1 MSGAARMAGW
11 AGFSADEL
19 RRMRSRRELPD
30 PKDPGAC
37 PPEAFLSCQ
46 QPQGKKVPVQRLAKQ
61 DKVPVAQQDHSSSI
75 KQNTT
80 TENLPGSTQVT
91 KPLEETPKQ
100 PVVDNKEVTSE
111 SPSMR
116 AKEDEE
122 LSKKDVELSQPCPI
136 GASYKDAEEQLSRRE
151 KTRLEQLQLEQRLME
166 EKNKRKKA
174 LLAKAIAER
183 SKRTQA
189 EAVKLNKIQKQ
200 LQALDEMV
208 STDIGI
214 LRNRIEQACIEF
226 SQAKKRYDKAES
238 EYVSA
243 KLDFYKKTQI
253 KEQLT
258 EHLCTI
264 IQQNELRK
272 AKKLEELMQQ
282 LEVEA
287 DEERLDLEIEV
298 EQILQLQEAEAKK
311 QLVPSA
317 SDKSQRVLNPDS
329 IESPSEKESS
339 AESQSAQ
346 SKAGVTLNDLPT
358 ITTSDTTW
366 P

>member
-1 MSGAARMAGW
+1 M
-11 AGFSADEL
+11 
-19 RRMRSRRELPD
+19 ELPD
-30 PKDPGAC
+30 PKIPGAC
-37 PPEAFLSCQ
+37 PPEAFLSHKP
-46 QPQGKKVPVQRLAKQ
+46 PQGRKVPVQKLAKQ
-61 DKVPVAQQDHSSSI
+61 DEVPTAQKDHSSSNQ
-75 KQNTT
+75 KNTT
-80 TENLPGSTQVT
+80 VPVYSPSSTQV
-91 KPLEETPKQ
+91 KKSLEDQPKQ
-100 PVVDNKEVTSE
+100 QAVDSKEVTTE

-116 AKEDEE
+116 AKEDED
-122 LSKKDVELSQPCPI
+122 LSRKEVEL
-136 GASYKDAEEQLSRRE
+136 RE
-151 KTRLEQLQLEQRLME
+151 KTRLEQLQLEQHVME

-189 EAVKLNKIQKQ
+189 EAVKLHKIQKQ
-200 LQALDEMV
+200 LQALDELV
-208 STDIGI
+208 TTDIGI

-243 KLDFYKKTQI
+243 KLDLYKKTQI

-311 QLVPSA
+311 QLVTSG
-317 SDKSQRVLNPDS
+317 SDKSQQVLNPDS
-329 IESPSEKESS
+329 IEPPSEKESN
-339 AESQSAQ
+339 AESDSGQ
-346 SKAGVTLNDLPT
+346 SKIKP
-358 ITTSDTTW
+358 TSDVDDTSTCNQTETSSTLQGDHIIS
-366 P
+366 

>member
-11 AGFSADEL
+11 AGFSEDEL

-37 PPEAFLSCQ
+37 PPEAFLSRQ
-46 QPQGKKVPVQRLAKQ
+46 QPQRKKVPVQKLAKQ
-61 DKVPVAQQDHSSSI
+61 DKVPVAQDHSSSI
-75 KQNTT
+75 KQNNT

-100 PVVDNKEVTSE
+100 PVVDNKETTSE

-122 LSKKDVELSQPCPI
+122 LSKKDVEL
-136 GASYKDAEEQLSRRE
+136 
-151 KTRLEQLQLEQRLME
+151 
-166 EKNKRKKA
+166 
-174 LLAKAIAER
+174 

-317 SDKSQRVLNPDS
+317 SDKSQLVLNPDS

-339 AESQSAQ
+339 AESHSGQ
-346 SKAGVTLNDLPT
+346 SKIKP
-358 ITTSDTTW
+358 TSDLDDTSKCNQRETC
-366 P
+366 PSSQGDDIIS

>member
-11 AGFSADEL
+11 AGFSEDEL

-37 PPEAFLSCQ
+37 PPEAFLSRQ
-46 QPQGKKVPVQRLAKQ
+46 QPQRKKVPVQKLAKQ
-61 DKVPVAQQDHSSSI
+61 DKVPVAQDHSSSI
-75 KQNTT
+75 KQNNT

-100 PVVDNKEVTSE
+100 PVVDNKETTSE

-122 LSKKDVELSQPCPI
+122 LSKKDVEL
-136 GASYKDAEEQLSRRE
+136 RE

-183 SKRTQA
+183 
-189 EAVKLNKIQKQ
+189 
-200 LQALDEMV
+200 
-208 STDIGI
+208 
-214 LRNRIEQACIEF
+214 
-226 SQAKKRYDKAES
+226 KRYDKAES

-317 SDKSQRVLNPDS
+317 SDKSQLVLNPDS

-339 AESQSAQ
+339 AESHSGQ
-346 SKAGVTLNDLPT
+346 SKIKP
-358 ITTSDTTW
+358 TSDLDDTSKCNQRETC
-366 P
+366 PSSQGDDIIS

>member
-122 LSKKDVELSQPCPI
+122 LSKKDVEL
-136 GASYKDAEEQLSRRE
+136 RE

>member
-1 MSGAARMAGW
+1 M
-11 AGFSADEL
+11 
-19 RRMRSRRELPD
+19 ELPD
-30 PKDPGAC
+30 PKIPGAC
-37 PPEAFLSCQ
+37 PPEAFLSHKP
-46 QPQGKKVPVQRLAKQ
+46 PQGRKVPVQKLAKQ
-61 DKVPVAQQDHSSSI
+61 DEVPTAQKDHSSSNQ
-75 KQNTT
+75 KNTT
-80 TENLPGSTQVT
+80 VPVYSPSSTQV
-91 KPLEETPKQ
+91 KKSLEDQPKQ
-100 PVVDNKEVTSE
+100 QAVDSKEVTTE

-116 AKEDEE
+116 AKEDED
-122 LSKKDVELSQPCPI
+122 LSRKEVELLVLLGKECSKVMNIFCSKTSVKTT
-136 GASYKDAEEQLSRRE
+136 ARE
-151 KTRLEQLQLEQRLME
+151 KTRLEQLQLEQHVME

-189 EAVKLNKIQKQ
+189 EAVKLHKIQKQ
-200 LQALDEMV
+200 LQALDELV
-208 STDIGI
+208 TTDIGI

-243 KLDFYKKTQI
+243 KLDLYKKTQI

-311 QLVPSA
+311 QLVTSG
-317 SDKSQRVLNPDS
+317 SDKSQQVLNPDS
-329 IESPSEKESS
+329 IEPPSEKESN
-339 AESQSAQ
+339 AESDSGQ
-346 SKAGVTLNDLPT
+346 SKIKP
-358 ITTSDTTW
+358 TSDVDDTSTCNQTETSSTLQGDHIIS
-366 P
+366 

>member
-11 AGFSADEL
+11 AGFSEDEL
-19 RRMRSRRELPD
+19 RRMRSRPGLPD
-30 PKDPGAC
+30 PKGSGAC
-37 PPEAFLSCQ
+37 PPEAFLSRQ
-46 QPQGKKVPVQRLAKQ
+46 EPQGKKVPVQKLAKQ
-61 DKVPVAQQDHSSSI
+61 DKVPAAQQNHSSSI
-75 KQNTT
+75 QKNTT
-80 TENLPGSTQVT
+80 TPVYSPSSTQV
-91 KPLEETPKQ
+91 KKSLEETSKQ
-100 PVVDNKEVTSE
+100 PVVDNKEVTTD
-111 SPSMR
+111 SPTMR

-122 LSKKDVELSQPCPI
+122 LSKKEVEL
-136 GASYKDAEEQLSRRE
+136 RE

-238 EYVSA
+238 EYVAA

-282 LEVEA
+282 LDVEA

-298 EQILQLQEAEAKK
+298 EQILQLQEAEAKM
-311 QLVPSA
+311 QLAA
-317 SDKSQRVLNPDS
+317 SDKSQRVLHPDS

-339 AESQSAQ
+339 AESDSGQ
-346 SKAGVTLNDLPT
+346 SKIKP
-358 ITTSDTTW
+358 TSDLDDTSKCDQTATG
-366 P
+366 PSSQGDHIIS

>member
-11 AGFSADEL
+11 AGFSEDEL

-37 PPEAFLSCQ
+37 PPEAFLSRQ
-46 QPQGKKVPVQRLAKQ
+46 QPQRKKVPVQKLAKQ
-61 DKVPVAQQDHSSSI
+61 DKVPVAQDHSSSI
-75 KQNTT
+75 KQNNT

-100 PVVDNKEVTSE
+100 PVVDNKETTSE

-122 LSKKDVELSQPCPI
+122 LSKKDVEL
-136 GASYKDAEEQLSRRE
+136 RE

-317 SDKSQRVLNPDS
+317 SDKSQLVLNPDS

-339 AESQSAQ
+339 AESHSGQ
-346 SKAGVTLNDLPT
+346 SKIKP
-358 ITTSDTTW
+358 TSDLDDTSKCNQRETC
-366 P
+366 PSSQGDDIIS